1 MAAWIHTSDGEFE
14 DLGAAIE
21 AYRER
26 QCKADEAEQRA
37 AYLASKNDPE
47 VQQWIELAQR
57 EEALRTAARTLCP
70 RKKPMA

>member
-1 MAAWIHTSDGEFE
+1 MAAWIHTSDGSFE
-14 DLGAAIE
+14 DLGQAIE

-26 QCKADEAEQRA
+26 QRKADQAEQRA

-57 EEALRTAARTLCP
+57 EEALMRNARTQRP
-70 RKKPMA
+70 NKKRSA

>member
-1 MAAWIHTSDGEFE
+1 MTQWIHTSDGSFE
-14 DLGAAIE
+14 NLGEAIE

-26 QCKADEAEQRA
+26 QRKADEAEQRA

-57 EEALRTAARTLCP
+57 EEALVRSARTQRP
-70 RKKPMA
+70 NKKPTA